1 MQTLGFLFAFLTIA
15 IIGESLRITL
25 EVKPMNDNIFEE
37 EVEAEQEEVKM
48 KKTFGQWFDE
58 NKEWFIPAAI
68 GGTAIA
74 LLQNGKR
81 KRKKAADL
89 EAEKQLIGQIAYQAG
104 QKDAY
109 RDVATRKRRNHH
121 HNNSQ

>member
-1 MQTLGFLFAFLTIA
+1 M
-15 IIGESLRITL
+15 E
-25 EVKPMNDNIFEE
+25 DIFEDE
-37 EVEAEQEEVKM
+37 YVDAEQEEKKVKQ
-48 KKTFGQWFDE
+48 KRTFGEWFDD
-58 NKEWFIPAAI
+58 NKEWVVLGAI
-68 GGTAIA
+68 GGTVIA

-109 RDVATRKRRNHH
+109 KDGATRRRRNKHH
-121 HNNSQ
+121 HNNVE

>member
-1 MQTLGFLFAFLTIA
+1 M
-15 IIGESLRITL
+15 E
-25 EVKPMNDNIFEE
+25 DIFEE
-37 EVEAEQEEVKM
+37 EVEAEQEEKKM
-48 KKTFGQWFDE
+48 AKKTFGQWFDE
-58 NKEWFIPAAI
+58 NKEWFVPAGIGAVAI
-68 GGTAIA
+68 G

-121 HNNSQ
+121 HHNNSQ

>member
-1 MQTLGFLFAFLTIA
+1 M
-15 IIGESLRITL
+15 
-25 EVKPMNDNIFEE
+25 DDIFEE
-37 EVEAEQEEVKM
+37 EVEAEQEEKKM
-48 KKTFGQWFDE
+48 DKKKKTFGEWFDE
-58 NKEWFIPAAI
+58 NKEWFIPAGI
-68 GGTAIA
+68 GVVAVG

-121 HNNSQ
+121 HHNNSQ

>member
-1 MQTLGFLFAFLTIA
+1 M
-15 IIGESLRITL
+15 E
-25 EVKPMNDNIFEE
+25 DIFEE
-37 EVEAEQEEVKM
+37 EVETEQEEKKM
-48 KKTFGQWFDE
+48 AKKTFGQWFDE
-58 NKEWFIPAAI
+58 NKEWFVPAGIGAVAI
-68 GGTAIA
+68 G
-74 LLQNGKR
+74 LLQSGKR

-109 RDVATRKRRNHH
+109 RDVATRKRRNHQH

>member
-1 MQTLGFLFAFLTIA
+1 M
-15 IIGESLRITL
+15 
-25 EVKPMNDNIFEE
+25 DDIFEDE
-37 EVEAEQEEVKM
+37 YVDAEQEEKKVKQ
-48 KKTFGQWFDE
+48 KRTIGQWFDD
-58 NKEWFIPAAI
+58 NKEWFVPAGI
-68 GGTAIA
+68 GAVAIA

-109 RDVATRKRRNHH
+109 KDVATRRRRNKHH
-121 HNNSQ
+121 HNNVE

>member
-1 MQTLGFLFAFLTIA
+1 M
-15 IIGESLRITL
+15 E
-25 EVKPMNDNIFEE
+25 DIFEDE
-37 EVEAEQEEVKM
+37 YVDAEQEEKKVKQ
-48 KKTFGQWFDE
+48 KRNFGEWFDD
-58 NKEWFIPAAI
+58 NKEWVVLGAI
-68 GGTAIA
+68 GGTVIA

-109 RDVATRKRRNHH
+109 KDVSTRRRRNKHH
-121 HNNSQ
+121 HNNVE